1 MQLGKV
7 RVAQQLVKARGTV
20 KHVETASDNQRRE
33 LEAVAERSGWKV
45 IQVYQDAGISGA
57 KDRDQRPGLDA
68 MIKAKRERVRHGR
81 IVISG
86 STSRHRRRRAQ
97 EP

>member
-33 LEAVAERSGWKV
+33 VKAVV
-45 IQVYQDAGISGA
+45 QVYQDVGISGEGQGPA
-57 KDRDQRPGLDA
+57 A
-68 MIKAKRERVRHGR
+68 WA
-81 IVISG
+81 
-86 STSRHRRRRAQ
+86 
-97 EP
+97 